1 MKYRELLEGQ
11 SEESSIITMGLL
23 QSNNETYQIVMNFI
37 MNKVDE
43 DVPDDF
49 LEAIR
54 KC

>member
-23 QSNNETYQIVMNFI
+23 QSDNETYRKVMDFI
-37 MNKVDE
+37 MSGTDE

-54 KC
+54 K